1 MLMKTFFKMLLAFI
15 FQIVVSYS
23 CFVLHEIIKMDW
35 ILIIGMIMGY
45 TAIHFILMFIT
56 APILFALF
64 RMKYNYLHR
73 WFAPKR
79 FEEKLYQI
87 LKVKKW
93 KNKIPTYDN
102 AAYSLTKQNITK
114 AIQMTCHAEIVHE
127 VISVLSYLPILLGLV
142 IPKVGLFVVLSF
154 AFSVTHLLFSIVQ
167 RYNRPRLLGFY
178 EKQKSRS

>member
-1 MLMKTFFKMLLAFI
+1 MKTFLKMLLVFI
-15 FQIVVSYS
+15 FQIIVSYS
-23 CFVLHEIIKMDW
+23 CFVLHENIKMDW

-102 AAYSLTKQNITK
+102 AAYSLTKQNIPK

-142 IPKVGLFVVLSF
+142 IPKVGLFIVLSF
-154 AFSVTHLLFSIVQ
+154 VFSVIHLLFSIVQ
-167 RYNRPRLLGFY
+167 RYNRPRLVGLY
-178 EKQKSRS
+178 ERTKSRS